1 MVACDA
7 IRGAVTMLE
16 NWMWLVTL
24 VVVIAFVGRV
34 QHNMRKSNNYRM
46 HKSEND
52 RAVTHPSL
60 YIPSVFPPWAL
71 AMRGG
76 EDAASETSPSLAIES
91 DASTSRQPQPQ
102 PNRQQTG

>member
-1 MVACDA
+1 MVAVRH
-7 IRGAVTMLE
+7 RGVVTMLE

-71 AMRGG
+71 AMRGP
-76 EDAASETSPSLAIES
+76 EDAASAFVSGTSPSLAIES
-91 DASTSRQPQPQ
+91 DGLT
-102 PNRQQTG
+102 